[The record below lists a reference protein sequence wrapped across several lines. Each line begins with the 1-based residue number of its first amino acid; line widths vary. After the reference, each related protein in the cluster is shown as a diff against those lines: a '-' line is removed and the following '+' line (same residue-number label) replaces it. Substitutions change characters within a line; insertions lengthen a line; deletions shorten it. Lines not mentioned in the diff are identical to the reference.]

1 MLNIV
6 QEEYLAVTQP
16 SAYPVSIDDISG
28 RTSELIFA
36 YCKAA
41 ASLDLECF
49 DYGTKQTDKD
59 FKNIWS
65 VFDANKNG
73 YLEKDE
79 FVALHSNL
87 VLPGFDGTN
96 DSMATAFFTRN

>member
-1 MLNIV
+1 
-6 QEEYLAVTQP
+6 LAVIEP

-28 RTSELIFA
+28 RTEMQILS

-49 DYGTKQTDKD
+49 DYGTKQKDKD

-65 VFDANKNG
+65 VFDADQDG
-73 YLEKDE
+73 YLEKEE
-79 FVALHSNL
+79 FETLWSNL
-87 VLPGFDGTN
+87 ILPGIDGIN
-96 DSMATAFFTRN
+96 HSMATAFFTRN